1 MKKTDAPKHLS
12 AASAAWFREV
22 SGSYEMGGD
31 HLRVLQLACESW
43 DMAQE
48 ARAIL
53 AVEGIVITAATGATK
68 SHPAIPILN
77 SAADRFLKC
86 VTALGLDADDV
97 PQEVPGRRDHHLRSV
112 K

>member
-1 MKKTDAPKHLS
+1 MTRIEAPAHLS

-22 SGSYEMGGD
+22 SANFQMGGD

-43 DMAQE
+43 DLQQE

-53 AVEGIVITAATGATK
+53 AEQGIVMTAATGAKKT
-68 SHPAIPILN
+68 HPAIPILN

-86 VTALGLDADDV
+86 VTALGLDADDM
-97 PQEVPGRRDHHLRSV
+97 PQEIPGRREHIRRM